1 MPYFVIIQLEVGIV
15 QMGKENKMRKEYMD
29 REALEFELNHRLQ
42 ILMGTYGEYD
52 HYTSGFD
59 ECVSRVENFPSAID
73 VEKVVRCKYCRHYH
87 PVTLDEETREL
98 GNWGIC
104 DQAWFNSDEYDVL
117 ETDYC
122 SHGEAIQWAQ
132 TNTKSV

>member
-1 MPYFVIIQLEVGIV
+1 
-15 QMGKENKMRKEYMD
+15 MGKENKMRKEYMD

-104 DQAWFNSDEYDVL
+104 DQAWFNSYEYDVL

-122 SHGEAIQWAQ
+122 SHGEVIQWVQ